1 MRKKMEDKIEELMKL
16 LEKDSRIQNLKTVK
30 KRLLK
35 NTTFLED
42 MKRLQNLDIYSEE
55 YKKLKQELFQNKDF
69 VEFKHLE
76 NEINILILA
85 MNQKLKKLVL
95 ERSCNDESN

>member
-1 MRKKMEDKIEELMKL
+1 MEDKIEELMKL

-35 NTTFLED
+35 NTIFLED
-42 MKRLQNLDIYSEE
+42 MKRLQNLDIYSGE

-85 MNQKLKKLVL
+85 MNQKLKKLVS
-95 ERSCNDESN
+95 ERGCKHEGN

>member
-1 MRKKMEDKIEELMKL
+1 MEDKIEELMKL